1 MGGET
6 QPPMGGASA
15 APAPADPMAGGDMGG
30 DPMTGG
36 DMGGDPMAD
45 DPMAGGDMANDPM
58 ANDPMAGGDMGGDPM
73 AGGEGDDSTMSII
86 NQLSPEDKEAVRAY
100 AESMLSNSNNN
111 DAAPMGGEEPVMESV
126 IFTKKQ
132 LRTIMEGIGV
142 TDDES
147 VVSDRG
153 LNKKKDKS
161 VSKKSPFNSP
171 RFK

>member
-15 APAPADPMAGGDMGG
+15 APAPADPMAGGDM
-30 DPMTGG
+30 D
-36 DMGGDPMAD
+36 
-45 DPMAGGDMANDPM
+45 NDPM
-58 ANDPMAGGDMGGDPM
+58 ANDPMAGGDMAGDPM
-73 AGGEGDDSTMSII
+73 AGDEGDDSTMSII

-132 LRTIMEGIGV
+132 LRTIMEGVGIA
-142 TDDES
+142 DDES
-147 VVSDRG
+147 VVSDKG